1 MEKIKRGVACGL
13 ALAGMTLAAANTWY
27 VDDAKYGA
35 SGTGKSLQT
44 AFGTI
49 QEAVTAASA
58 GDTVLVAP
66 GTYSRGSSK
75 ASGDSTS
82 SRVVINKNITVK
94 SIEGADKTVI
104 VGAPDFTNEPLH
116 GLGENAIRCVAM
128 SATGSVLEGFTLTG
142 GYVYQSTGSDGHTV
156 RGGGVCVA
164 LGSNNDMHK
173 PTVVDCV
180 ISNNVAT
187 RGGGAFGGTLV
198 RCFVAENRVYNTAA
212 SNKTRNGAGARSG
225 RYYNCV
231 FTRNDDPNS
240 QCGSTVSW
248 IIAMANCTVIGNH
261 SNPSVATDFS
271 SSSPACVWNSII
283 HHNAGNLSASMA
295 QANSIVS
302 GTHYLVVSPITDD
315 WRPIAG
321 SAADGEGNLEGL
333 ATIPEAYR
341 DKDFYGNP
349 RTTDGTVC
357 VGAVEGVVTPT
368 GGMITFGNTATTLN
382 GHPVARPGIYH
393 HAAEWPAQVYLKP
406 VATNDMYGFF
416 GHVVEEKVGSAASV
430 WYTLFNDRDGGRW
443 MTLPEAGTTNNLT
456 PVFARLLRVDAAS
469 TAATPDGSAAA
480 PYPTIQE
487 AVDATVTGDN
497 STYRVIR
504 VASGTYATG
513 ESENS
518 WGKARVIVPAK
529 HVLLTS
535 EQGPENT
542 VIVGAPDPDAD
553 NADGLGPNALR
564 CIMVEGPTAHVGISG
579 FTLTGGRSQAN
590 ASSGSDPIGH
600 GGAFRFQE
608 RTRQQVLDC
617 IITNNIA
624 YRGPAGM
631 YGWCQRCLMAGNK
644 DYSGG
649 NAIFREGLLSSCVFR
664 DNLNANHTGIGQNV
678 RAYGCTFLGI
688 AGKGNVYTASKGFT
702 TLASNCL
709 FLDGNIGSDGTN
721 TNFKWEGNYADTT
734 GSKNR
739 DVGITYGAA
748 CVVDKDARDF
758 RPLATSPLVGGG
770 GTSIENWAHYT
781 VSDFQNRPIVFS
793 DGKPTIGA
801 YQHTVGAVVVTIPEG
816 GAMNA
821 VTNAL
826 EAGETLTGTITSTER
841 NLLGISVN
849 GEYQEGVFTWTAT
862 GAEDAPPTAVNA
874 VYTPDW
880 YVDAVNGN
888 DANNGWTAATAKKT
902 LSTTAELAVS
912 GDTIHALPG
921 VYNEGETLS
930 PERFYTSETLRI
942 KSRVVVPRGVTLVAE
957 GSREDTVIEGA
968 AATLTRAQ
976 GSNKPQMGT
985 FDECLENH
993 GVGSNATRCVTLLA
1007 GSRIKGFT
1015 LRGGRTDILNSDTA
1029 DNHIGG
1035 AVLGMDYRT
1044 CFVEDCL
1051 VEDNRSARAALA
1063 RVTADRCV
1071 IRDNY
1076 CMWNRSGATFSL
1088 LRNCL
1093 FIGNHGER
1101 VADYC
1106 YGFYNC
1112 TFHNN
1117 YGYKTASTG
1126 VYILTEAAEADVSV
1140 PFVNCICTQTSNQN
1154 KFGDIRNS
1162 IFLEG
1167 VTVQGTNSCENLMR
1181 VASADDLLDANGMPL
1196 KGSLAVDNGNLE
1208 WYDAGA
1214 GDKDVRGG
1222 QRVYNGAI
1230 DVGAFEYDWR
1240 PDYTAQVTDSRRLSV
1255 TAATPEVVSAESG
1268 VYLPGGE
1275 LTVTATD
1282 SRAAGGTQCEL
1293 TARVTG
1299 TGTLAVRV
1307 GDRTLRELTAAD
1319 GESALKF
1326 DTTGLSTD
1334 IVCAYTPGENETGGA
1349 YLSNVAV
1356 IDNMIIIF
1364 R

>member
-1 MEKIKRGVACGL
+1 MKQMMCVAVMGIAGL
-13 ALAGMTLAAANTWY
+13 VVLSTAANTWY

-35 SGTGKSLQT
+35 SGAGTSLET

-66 GTYSRGSSK
+66 GTYNRGSAK

-82 SRVVINKNITVK
+82 SRVVIDKNITVK
-94 SIEGADKTVI
+94 SIEGAAKTII
-104 VGAPDFTNEPLH
+104 VGAPDFTGEPLH
-116 GLGENAIRCVAM
+116 GLGPDAVRCVAM

-142 GYVYQSTGSDGHTV
+142 GYVYQSTGSDSFTV
-156 RGGGVCVA
+156 RGGGVNIA
-164 LGSNNDMHK
+164 LGSNNDLHK

-198 RCFVAENRVYNTAA
+198 RCFVAENRVYNTA

-240 QCGSTVSW
+240 QCGSTVGW
-248 IIAMANCTVIGNH
+248 VIAMVNCTVMGNH

-271 SSSPACVWNSII
+271 SSSPACIRNSII
-283 HHNAGNLSASMA
+283 HYNAGNLSTSMA
-295 QANSIVS
+295 QENSITS

-321 SAADGEGNLEGL
+321 SAADAAGRLDGLE
-333 ATIPEAYR
+333 TIPEEYR

-357 VGAVEGVVTPT
+357 VGAVEGVVTPA
-368 GGMITFGNTATTLN
+368 GGMITFVNTATTLN

-406 VATNDMYGFF
+406 VATNDTYGFF
-416 GHVVEEKVGSAASV
+416 GYVAEEKVGSAASV

-497 STYRVIR
+497 SSYRVIR

-542 VIVGAPDPDAD
+542 IIVGASDPDAASD
-553 NADGLGPNALR
+553 NGCGPNALR
-564 CIMVEGPTAHVGISG
+564 CVMVEGSTAHVGISG
-579 FTLTGGRSQAN
+579 FTLTGGHSQIGT
-590 ASSGSDPIGH
+590 SGSDVKGH

-608 RTRQQVLDC
+608 RTRQQALDC
-617 IITNNIA
+617 IITNNVA

-631 YGWCQRCLMAGNK
+631 YGWCQRCLMADNY
-644 DYSGG
+644 DQSGI
-649 NAIFREGLLSSCVFR
+649 NAIFREGRLSSCVFR
-664 DNLNANHTGIGQNV
+664 DNLNAAHTGIGQNV
-678 RAYGCTFLGI
+678 WAYQCTFLGV
-688 AGKGNVYTASKGFT
+688 AGKHNVYTASSGSFT
-702 TLASNCL
+702 ILAANCL
-709 FLDGNIGSDGTN
+709 FLDGNNGNDSIGLVAGC
-721 TNFKWEGNYADTT
+721 FADTT
-734 GSKNR
+734 GNKNR
-739 DVGITYGAA
+739 TYGITYGAA
-748 CVVDKDARDF
+748 CVVDKGARDF

-770 GTSIENWAHYT
+770 DTSSREWAHYT
-781 VSDFQNRPIVFS
+781 VSDFQNRPIVFT

-801 YQHTVGAVVVTIPEG
+801 YQHTVGAVVVTLPESG
-816 GAMNA
+816 VMNA
-821 VTNAL
+821 VTNVL

-841 NLLGISVN
+841 NLLGITVN
-849 GEYQEGVFTWTAT
+849 GEYQEGVFAWTAT
-862 GAEDAPPTAVNA
+862 GAEDAPPTVVNA

-888 DANNGWTAATAKKT
+888 DAANGWTAATAKKT
-902 LSTTAELAVS
+902 LATTAALAVS
-912 GDTIHALPG
+912 GDTVHALPG
-921 VYNEGETLS
+921 VYNTGDMLS
-930 PERFYTSETLRI
+930 PERFYNQTLTV

-957 GSREDTVIEGA
+957 GARDETIIEGA
-968 AATLTRAQ
+968 AATYAHTQSATAGDTSM
-976 GSNKPQMGT
+976 GSFEDCFTKYGIGP
-985 FDECLENH
+985 D
-993 GVGSNATRCVTLLA
+993 ATRCVTLLP
-1007 GSRIKGFT
+1007 GSRIRGFT
-1015 LRGGRTDILNSDTA
+1015 LRGGRTDVVNSDQA
-1029 DNHIGG
+1029 DNHTGG
-1035 AVLGMDYRT
+1035 AVFGLDHLT
-1044 CFVEDCL
+1044 CLVEDCL
-1051 VEDNRSARAALA
+1051 VEDNRSGRASLV

-1071 IRDNY
+1071 IRNNY
-1076 CMWNRSGATFSL
+1076 CMWNRPGATFSL

-1093 FIGNHGER
+1093 FTGNHGDR
-1101 VADYC
+1101 IADYC

-1112 TFHNN
+1112 TFHKN
-1117 YGYKTASTG
+1117 YGYTTTATG
-1126 VYILTEAAEADVSV
+1126 VYILTEAAAAGVSV
-1140 PFVNCICTQTSNQN
+1140 PFVNCICTQTSNKN
-1154 KFGDIRNS
+1154 KFGDLRNS
-1162 IFLEG
+1162 IFLEDI
-1167 VTVQGTNSCENLMR
+1167 TVQGTNSCENLMR
-1181 VASADDLLDANGMPL
+1181 VASADELLDADGMPL
-1196 KGSLAVDNGNLE
+1196 KGSLAVDSGDLE
-1208 WYDAGA
+1208 WYDADA
-1214 GDKDVRGG
+1214 GDTDVRGG

-1240 PDYTAQVTDSRRLSV
+1240 PDYTAQLTGSRRLSV
-1255 TAATPEVVSAESG
+1255 TAATPEVVSAEGG
-1268 VYLPGGE
+1268 VYLPDGE

-1282 SRAAGGTQCEL
+1282 PRAAGGTMCEL

-1326 DTTGLSTD
+1326 NTTGLLTD

-1349 YLSNVAV
+1349 YVSSVAV
-1356 IDNMIIIF
+1356 TDGMFIIF

>member
-1 MEKIKRGVACGL
+1 MDRIKQITACSL
-13 ALAGMTLAAANTWY
+13 TLVGMTLAAANTWY
-27 VDDAKYGA
+27 VDDSKYGA
-35 SGTGKSLQT
+35 SGAGTSPET

-82 SRVVINKNITVK
+82 SRVVIDKNITVK
-94 SIEGADKTVI
+94 SIEGAAKTII
-104 VGAPDFTNEPLH
+104 VGMPDFTGEPLH
-116 GLGENAIRCVAM
+116 GLGPDAVRCVAM
-128 SATGSVLEGFTLTG
+128 SATGAVLEGFTLTG

-156 RGGGVCVA
+156 RGGGVCIVT
-164 LGSNNDMHK
+164 SNNDMHK

-198 RCFVAENRVYNTAA
+198 RCLVSDNRVYNTAT

-231 FTRNDDPNS
+231 FTRNDDPDS

-248 IIAMANCTVIGNH
+248 IIAMANCTVMGNH
-261 SNPSVATDFS
+261 SNPSVATSFNS
-271 SSSPACVWNSII
+271 SAPPCIWNSIV
-283 HHNAGNLSASMA
+283 HYNAGNISSLAET
-295 QANSIVS
+295 NSISS
-302 GTHYLVVSPITDD
+302 GVHYLVVSPVTGD

-321 SAADGEGNLEGL
+321 SAADGAGSLEGL

-341 DKDFYGNP
+341 DKDFLGNP

-357 VGAVEGVVTPT
+357 IGAVEGAVTPA
-368 GGMITFGNTATTLN
+368 GGRISFANTATTLD
-382 GHPVARPGIYH
+382 GHPVARPGLYH

-406 VATNDMYGFF
+406 VATNDTYAFF
-416 GHVVEEKVGSAASV
+416 GHVVNENVSPTESV
-430 WYTLFNDRDGGRW
+430 YYTLFNDRDGGRW
-443 MTLPEAGTTNNLT
+443 MTLPAAGTTNNLT
-456 PVFARLLRVDAAS
+456 PVFASLLHVDAAS

-487 AVDATVTGDN
+487 AVDATVTGVN
-497 STYRVIR
+497 SSYRVIR
-504 VASGTYATG
+504 VKPGTYDTG
-513 ESENS
+513 WSSNS
-518 WGKARVIVPAK
+518 WGRARVIIPAK
-529 HVLLTS
+529 NVFLTS
-535 EQGPENT
+535 EAGAENT
-542 VIVGAPDPDAD
+542 IIVGAPDPDAD
-553 NADGLGPNALR
+553 NADGVGPNALR
-564 CIMVEGPTAHVGISG
+564 CVMAEGSLAHVGISG
-579 FTLTGGRSQAN
+579 FTLTGGRSQVGSN
-590 ASSGSDPIGH
+590 GSDVKGH

-608 RTRQQVLDC
+608 RTRQQALDC
-617 IITNNIA
+617 IITNNVA

-631 YGWCQRCLMAGNK
+631 YGWCQRCLMAKNK
-644 DYSGG
+644 DYSGA
-649 NAIFREGLLSSCVFR
+649 NAVFREGYLSSCVFM
-664 DNLNANHTGIGQNV
+664 DNMNAIHMGIGQNV
-678 RAYGCTFLGI
+678 RAYSCTFLGV
-688 AGKGNVYTASKGFT
+688 AGKGNVYTASTGFT

-709 FLDGNIGSDGTN
+709 FLDGNNGSDGTN
-721 TNFKWEGNYADTT
+721 TNFKWEGNYAETT
-734 GSKNR
+734 GTKSR
-739 DVGITYGAA
+739 TVGITYGAA
-748 CVVDKDARDF
+748 CVVDKVARDF

-781 VSDFQNRPIVFS
+781 VSDFQNRPAVFT

-801 YQHTVGAVVVTIPEG
+801 YQHTVGAVVVTLPESG
-816 GAMNA
+816 VMNA

-826 EAGETLTGTITSTER
+826 EAGETLTGTVTSTER
-841 NLLGISVN
+841 NLLGITVN

-862 GAEDAPPTAVNA
+862 GAEDAPPTTVNA

-888 DANNGWTAATAKKT
+888 DAANGWTAATAKKT
-902 LSTTAELAVS
+902 LATTAALAVS
-912 GDTIHALPG
+912 GDTVHALPG
-921 VYNEGETLS
+921 VYNTGDMFS
-930 PERFYTSETLRI
+930 PERYYNQTLTV

-957 GSREDTVIEGA
+957 GSREVTVIEGA
-968 AATLTRAQ
+968 AATDARAQ
-976 GSNKPQMGT
+976 GTLGDTMMGS
-985 FDECLENH
+985 FEKCFADH
-993 GVGSNATRCVTLLA
+993 GVGSNATRCVTLLPGA
-1007 GSRIKGFT
+1007 RVRGFT
-1015 LRGGRTDILNSDTA
+1015 LRGGRTDILNNETA
-1029 DNHIGG
+1029 DNYTGG
-1035 AVLGMDYRT
+1035 AVFGLDHQT
-1044 CFVEDCL
+1044 CFVEDCI

-1071 IRDNY
+1071 IRGNY
-1076 CMWNRSGATFSL
+1076 CMWNRPGATYSL

-1093 FIGNHGER
+1093 FTENHGDR
-1101 VADYC
+1101 VADFC

-1112 TFHNN
+1112 TFHKN
-1117 YGYKTASTG
+1117 YGYTTSSTS
-1126 VYILTEAAEADVSV
+1126 VFILSTTPGGIVV

-1181 VASADDLLDANGMPL
+1181 VASADELLDANGMPL

-1214 GDKDVRGG
+1214 GDMDVRGG

-1240 PDYTAQVTDSRRLSV
+1240 PDYTAQLTDSRRLSV
-1255 TAATPEVVSAESG
+1255 TEATPEVVSAEGG
-1268 VYLPGGE
+1268 VFLPGGE

-1282 SRAAGGTQCEL
+1282 PRAAGGTMCEL

-1307 GDRTLRELTAAD
+1307 GDQLLRELTATD
-1319 GESALKF
+1319 GETVLKF
-1326 DTTGLSTD
+1326 DTTGLLTD
-1334 IVCAYTPGENETGGA
+1334 VVCAYVPGESETGGA
-1349 YLSNVAV
+1349 YVNGIAV
-1356 IDNMIIIF
+1356 LDSMVIIF